1 MNQLPVDLEPHYM
14 LTVTTLPNVTVTG
27 AMTVQGQ
34 KVGGGPISG
43 NPCPLPKIVGIPLL
57 FISL

>member
-1 MNQLPVDLEPHYM
+1 M

-34 KVGGGPISG
+34 KGSAAFCTSG
-43 NPCPLPKIVGIPLL
+43 NPAPPAK
-57 FISL
+57 